1 MKVNEEGTLEGIQ
14 WTKKEQEFADYYNDI
29 GFKELYNSTSRM
41 LEEAEDQLR
50 EKEELVNS
58 LLDKIVDLK
67 AIIEDLSKPWYRKLL
82 DKIPTIS
89 VKLVYKK

>member
-1 MKVNEEGTLEGIQ
+1 
-14 WTKKEQEFADYYNDI
+14 
-29 GFKELYNSTSRM
+29 M